1 MATATAK
8 DMAKAIE
15 ADWGDEH
22 QLIERIKL
30 ALQKYYQQ
38 GWIDGAKGM
47 KSGSLKESYN
57 PEWGGELPL

>member
-1 MATATAK
+1 MA
-8 DMAKAIE
+8 E
-15 ADWGDEH
+15 WGDEH

>member
-8 DMAKAIE
+8 DMAKAIV

-47 KSGSLKESYN
+47 RKRKPQRKLQ
-57 PEWGGELPL
+57 P